1 MLFLFIIASGDV
13 REQIEEPDPCS
24 MLRIGREPQ
33 NLGTPCLKKYIKYC
47 IFLLNFLLIP
57 HPLRRCKR
65 INRRTRPLLNASHWQ
80 GTPEPWHFVLEKIYL
95 ILYILIKFSSCSY
108 RRLRQRKRI
117 IRRTRPLLNASHW
130 QGTPEPWHFV
140 LEKIYLILYILI
152 KFSSCSYRRLR
163 QRKRIIRRTRPLLNA
178 SHWQGTPEPWHS
190 VLEKIYYLFFSALAA
205 SIILFAWSCGT
216 SSYLMKSIWKE
227 PLACVIAL
235 RSIAY
240 LNISE

>member
-24 MLRIGREPQ
+24 MLRIGREPW

-65 INRRTRPLLNASHWQ
+65 TN
-80 GTPEPWHFVLEKIYL
+80 
-95 ILYILIKFSSCSY
+95 
-108 RRLRQRKRI
+108 
-117 IRRTRPLLNASHW
+117 
-130 QGTPEPWHFV
+130 
-140 LEKIYLILYILI
+140 
-152 KFSSCSYRRLR
+152 
-163 QRKRIIRRTRPLLNA
+163 RRTRPLLNA

-216 SSYLMKSIWKE
+216 SSYLTKSIWKE

>member
-130 QGTPEPWHFV
+130 QGTPEPWH
-140 LEKIYLILYILI
+140 
-152 KFSSCSYRRLR
+152 
-163 QRKRIIRRTRPLLNA
+163 
-178 SHWQGTPEPWHS
+178 S